1 MNYSILI
8 ILLYSVHVT
17 PLGHTSTP
25 LNPLQRGMSP
35 DQGSVGSSL
44 SYCNYIHMNPSCYK
58 TISRINT
65 KQNLTRLRIIKD
77 SMCISVMIYN
87 FTLARTPLTPRPTV
101 SPNSGKPCLHQL
113 RILLANSSS
122 STTPAQ

>member
-58 TISRINT
+58 TISRINA

-77 SMCISVMIYN
+77 SYVRKCYDLQFYLSKD
-87 FTLARTPLTPRPTV
+87 
-101 SPNSGKPCLHQL
+101 SS
-113 RILLANSSS
+113 NSSS
-122 STTPAQ
+122 YCIT